1 MPITCRIPIVAD
13 DEAELIVV
21 ITARQLAAF
30 RTVLRTESEQTG
42 TAPLVQT
49 FVSSQG
55 SITDEHCINQQT
67 K

>member
-42 TAPLVQT
+42 TAPLVPDIR
-49 FVSSQG
+49 VISRLN
-55 SITDEHCINQQT
+55 HR
-67 K
+67 